1 LEGKLN
7 MEELK
12 LIITIIS
19 FIGVII
25 FILIAWNNDKLIQ
38 QLQKDNTSNQDAL
51 NQRLLNLEEHWN
63 KRLRD
68 TQNYFTHS
76 NASNNDLIYKK
87 LDNLSTCYSSTESR
101 VSELTSRVW
110 LMEGN
115 VESLQ
120 PYIKR
125 IYLKKLA
132 KNAGDIHK
140 NSLKELKEIENEL
153 K

>member
-1 LEGKLN
+1 

-76 NASNNDLIYKK
+76 NARNNDLLYKK

-101 VSELTSRVW
+101 VSDLASRLW
-110 LMEGN
+110 LVEGN
-115 VESLQ
+115 IQSLQ
-120 PYIKR
+120 PYMKR
-125 IYLKKLA
+125 LSLKKLIKTSA
-132 KNAGDIHK
+132 NVQKGFI
-140 NSLKELKEIENEL
+140 KELKEIENEL

>member
-1 LEGKLN
+1 

>member
-1 LEGKLN
+1 

-19 FIGVII
+19 FIGVFI

-76 NASNNDLIYKK
+76 NTYNNDLIYKK

>member
-1 LEGKLN
+1 

-76 NASNNDLIYKK
+76 NTYNNDLIYKK

>member
-1 LEGKLN
+1 

-19 FIGVII
+19 FIGVIV
-25 FILIAWNNDKLIQ
+25 FILMSWNSDKLIQ
-38 QLQKDNTSNQDAL
+38 QLQKDNTNNQDVL

-76 NASNNDLIYKK
+76 NACNNDLIYKK

-101 VSELTSRVW
+101 VSDLASRLW
-110 LMEGN
+110 LVEGN
-115 VESLQ
+115 VQFLK
-120 PYIKR
+120 PYMKR
-125 IYLKKLA
+125 ISLKKLIKTSA
-132 KNAGDIHK
+132 NVQKGFI
-140 NSLKELKEIENEL
+140 KELKEIENEL

>member
-1 LEGKLN
+1 
-7 MEELK
+7 
-12 LIITIIS
+12 
-19 FIGVII
+19 
-25 FILIAWNNDKLIQ
+25 
-38 QLQKDNTSNQDAL
+38 
-51 NQRLLNLEEHWN
+51 
-63 KRLRD
+63 
-68 TQNYFTHS
+68 
-76 NASNNDLIYKK
+76 
-87 LDNLSTCYSSTESR
+87 
-101 VSELTSRVW
+101 
-110 LMEGN
+110 MEGN